1 MAKHELPNNSWPELI
16 PFLDQCFQSE
26 ESGRKALAMF
36 MASALCESS
45 AEVIKNVY
53 LAGFCKLFIKALT
66 NTTDPEIGV
75 HATQAMTNLVPVIGS
90 EELRFFQPLV
100 GTVTTFIGRLI
111 EAKEEEKA
119 TSAMEVNKMLK
130 KR

>member
-1 MAKHELPNNSWPELI
+1 
-16 PFLDQCFQSE
+16 
-26 ESGRKALAMF
+26 MF

-119 TSAMEVNKMLK
+119 TSAMEVNKMLQK
-130 KR
+130 